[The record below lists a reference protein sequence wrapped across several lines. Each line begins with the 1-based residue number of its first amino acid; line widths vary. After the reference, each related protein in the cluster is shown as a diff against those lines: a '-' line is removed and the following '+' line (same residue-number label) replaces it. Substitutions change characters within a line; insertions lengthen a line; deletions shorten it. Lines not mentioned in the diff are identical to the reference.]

1 MNEEEVKE
9 IVGKVMHP
17 EIDASLVELGMV
29 ENVEVKGNKV
39 SLTMV
44 FPFAGVP
51 IKYMLI
57 ESVKEPLE
65 KMGMEVEITERTMS
79 QDELQKFFKMEQEKW
94 KGM

>member
-17 EIDASLVELGMV
+17 EVNASLVELGMI
-29 ENVEVKGNKV
+29 ENIKMKGNKV

-51 IKYMLI
+51 IKYMLM
-57 ESVKEPLE
+57 ESIKEPLE
-65 KMGMEVEITERTMS
+65 QQGLEVEINERTMNE
-79 QDELQKFFKMEQEKW
+79 DELQKFLKMEQEKW
-94 KGM
+94 KGQ

>member
-9 IVGKVMHP
+9 VVGKVMHP
-17 EIDASLVELGMV
+17 EVDASLVELGMV
-29 ENVEVKGNKV
+29 EDIKLEGNKV

-44 FPFAGVP
+44 FPFPGVP
-51 IKYMLI
+51 IKHMLM
-57 ESVKEPLE
+57 ESIREPLE
-65 KMGMEVEITERTMS
+65 QQGLEVEITERTMS

>member
-9 IVGKVMHP
+9 VVGKVMHP
-17 EIDASLVELGMV
+17 EVDASLVELGMV
-29 ENVEVKGNKV
+29 EDIKLEGNKV

-51 IKYMLI
+51 IKHMLI

-65 KMGMEVEITERTMS
+65 KLGMEVEITERTMS

>member
-9 IVGKVMHP
+9 IIGKVMHP
-17 EIDASLVELGMV
+17 EVDASLVELGMV

-44 FPFAGVP
+44 FPFSGVP
-51 IKYMLI
+51 IKYMLM

-65 KMGMEVEITERTMS
+65 KLGLEVEIKERTMS
-79 QDELQKFFKMEQEKW
+79 QEELQNFFKMEQEKW

>member
-1 MNEEEVKE
+1 MNEEEVKK
-9 IVGKVMHP
+9 IIGKVRHP

-44 FPFAGVP
+44 FPFPGVP

-65 KMGMEVEITERTMS
+65 KLGLEVEIKERTMS
-79 QDELQKFFKMEQEKW
+79 EEELQNFFKMEQEKW